1 MKKEAAINILNKQKD
16 KLDDVNNLVNDTWR
30 TQTVSYIKMLFGET
44 SPEYSFIYH
53 FQMYYDYDTKVDE
66 TKGRIP
72 QLSKYID
79 NCIET
84 INDKGLYREQ
94 KKNFLSRLPDTW
106 PIPILSIAIPSLFI
120 GGTLWGK
127 KLSDTQ
133 NIELKMEN
141 KDLKSRLP
149 KVFSIPQNANN
160 VISSETQS
168 DTASNNKGNKIQDK

>member
-1 MKKEAAINILNKQKD
+1 M
-16 KLDDVNNLVNDTWR
+16 
-30 TQTVSYIKMLFGET
+30 
-44 SPEYSFIYH
+44 
-53 FQMYYDYDTKVDE
+53 
-66 TKGRIP
+66 
-72 QLSKYID
+72 
-79 NCIET
+79 
-84 INDKGLYREQ
+84 YREQ

-106 PIPILSIAIPSLFI
+106 LIPILSIAIPSLFI